1 MKKVVIGLLTALIL
15 GVNVSSAYAAESCPR
30 CGATVG
36 TYENHSCC
44 DYLGHDKEV
53 IQNKNG
59 NMCRVLVYC
68 KTCGKTLQYKPCP

>member
-1 MKKVVIGLLTALIL
+1 MKKIAIGLLTALIL

-44 DYLGHDKEV
+44 DYLGHDKKV
-53 IQNKNG
+53 NYNNNG
-59 NMCRVLVYC
+59 NKCSVLVYC
-68 KTCGKTLQYKPCP
+68 KRCGKTLEYKPCP